1 MTSMTKFAPY
11 VSLRD
16 SSHDAGS
23 AHRRTLT
30 RTTRTL
36 STVMRSIVR
45 RAAGSAVVVA
55 LLSVPAVL
63 AQTPAT
69 VTVRDFAFQPRDLTV
84 PPGAT
89 VRWTNQD
96 GTPHQVESDD
106 GTVVGTVMGTG
117 EIF

>member
-1 MTSMTKFAPY
+1 
-11 VSLRD
+11 
-16 SSHDAGS
+16 
-23 AHRRTLT
+23 
-30 RTTRTL
+30 
-36 STVMRSIVR
+36 MRSIVR

-117 EIF
+117 EIFAFTFNAPGRVTYHCAIHPSMTGAVIVQ